1 MMDVHTPKVRAQIE
15 RAQRCLANGYPPVP
29 ILRPDAPGTVERN
42 GKVVRKSPGKEPHNA
57 LWARKEREV
66 YGATA
71 RTVEGWARLRDIA
84 DHPGLGLACGRAAAA
99 DVDVYDPE
107 LADAIEALAIEHLGT
122 TPLRRVGQPPKRL
135 LVYQVEDGPLPK
147 AQTPELLKGDLKAK
161 VEVLGQGQQFVAFG
175 VHPVTGL
182 PFAWDGPTPETV
194 PLDELPA
201 VTQEQVELFVAD
213 AEHLLREAGY
223 RTKAEIEAAA
233 RRPEPPQTGR
243 KPNGNG
249 AGDAS
254 PFKAVNTEAMRRIE
268 AWVGELFPTARRQA
282 VTGAWRVPSRDL
294 GRQLE
299 EDLSIAPGGIVDFGV
314 HDQGDPRHG
323 KRTPIDLVM
332 EFGGAADASQAARWL
347 AERLGMT
354 LEIGARRRPS
364 GGAAGPAEDHGPTE
378 VSGAVGP
385 IRLAGGE
392 LHRIVAEAAA
402 ALGAAATADPFHGFY
417 RRGSLLVRTARL
429 ADEGELRRGWR
440 AAREGRP
447 RHRHGR
453 RRRAAGRPDGSGA
466 VGEVRR
472 PTQRVGAG
480 RRARRRWRRPSWRP
494 PSSGPRSRS

>member
-1 MMDVHTPKVRAQIE
+1 MMDVHAPEVRAQIE

-29 ILRPDAPGTVERN
+29 VLRPDAPGTVERN

-57 LWARKEREV
+57 LWARKERDV
-66 YGATA
+66 YGATD

-175 VHPVTGL
+175 VHPATGL
-182 PFAWDGPTPETV
+182 PFAWNGATPETV

-201 VTQEQVELFVAD
+201 VTRDQVELFVAD
-213 AEHLLREAGY
+213 AEHLLRAAGY
-223 RTKAEIEAAA
+223 RTKAEIDAEAAA
-233 RRPEPPQTGR
+233 HRPEPPKAGP
-243 KPNGNG
+243 KPNGRG
-249 AGDAS
+249 SGEAS
-254 PFKAVNTEAMRRIE
+254 PFKAVNAEAMRRIE
-268 AWVGELFPTARRQA
+268 AWVRELFPAARHQA
-282 VTGAWRVPSRDL
+282 VTRAWRVPSRDL

-314 HDQGDPRHG
+314 HDQGDPRRG

-332 EFGGAADASQAARWL
+332 EFGGAADATQAARWL

-354 LEIGARRRPS
+354 LEIGGARKRPNGRS
-364 GGAAGPAEDHGPTE
+364 THPEGG
-378 VSGAVGP
+378 
-385 IRLAGGE
+385 
-392 LHRIVAEAAA
+392 
-402 ALGAAATADPFHGFY
+402 PF
-417 RRGSLLVRTARL
+417 T
-429 ADEGELRRGWR
+429 D
-440 AAREGRP
+440 
-447 RHRHGR
+447 
-453 RRRAAGRPDGSGA
+453 
-466 VGEVRR
+466 
-472 PTQRVGAG
+472 
-480 RRARRRWRRPSWRP
+480 
-494 PSSGPRSRS
+494 